1 MDGPQI
7 LARYPQLT
15 YTMSLHYFPPIKP
28 SALAVGTIFS
38 HFASFI
44 GAAPVIGDTIRRAK
58 AADTPEEFARQKE
71 NIGVVSLYGSSLLG
85 AGLQSYAVSALIVL
99 TGTTTN
105 KGAAYL
111 GALIFAVNSVPALVT
126 GIFQEN
132 RPVEYLVGKTISTL
146 LETVG
151 LTLTLNWWGTR
162 NETLSLAK

>member
-1 MDGPQI
+1 
-7 LARYPQLT
+7 
-15 YTMSLHYFPPIKP
+15 MSLHYFPPIKP

-38 HFASFI
+38 HFSSLVGF
-44 GAAPVIGDTIRRAK
+44 APVIGDTIKRAK

-71 NIGVVSLYGSSLLG
+71 NNGVLALYGSSLLG
-85 AGLQSYAVSALIVL
+85 SGLQSYAVSALIVL
-99 TGTTTN
+99 TGTTTT

-111 GALIFAVNSVPALVT
+111 GGLIFAVNSIPTLVT

-132 RPVEYLVGKTISTL
+132 RPVEYLVGKTVSAL